1 MKEQDLLDAIYT
13 LKGNLME
20 YKDTLEIVRNTKS
33 EIVSQRAKLHIYESK
48 LSKLKEKLGPVY
60 TLLVQQTMEASDK

>member
-33 EIVSQRAKLHIYESK
+33 EIVSLRASYIFTKVS
-48 LSKLKEKLGPVY
+48 
-60 TLLVQQTMEASDK
+60 